1 MNLDKS
7 SRCTNDGACM
17 KRFLVFLICLFGFQ
31 AHAAEQLTIAV
42 SGAPHSEILEL
53 VRPILAH
60 NGVNLKI
67 KVFHDIAQL
76 NTLVQE
82 KRLDGNFYQHKLF
95 LKEFNKING
104 TNLVEVTGVHI
115 ELMGVYSLK
124 VKSLK
129 DLREGAVVAIPSDP
143 ANRSRALRLLN
154 RAGLIELDNPSN
166 PLATTMSIR
175 RNPYGVKI
183 HELEGSVIP
192 RLLPKIDLAVMTTNY
207 VIDSGVNA
215 GPPIIKEEKS
225 DDYINILVVHRDNS
239 NKLAIRKLVWALQS
253 DSVRN
258 FIRKQYK
265 DMIIPAF

>member
-1 MNLDKS
+1 M
-7 SRCTNDGACM
+7 
-17 KRFLVFLICLFGFQ
+17 ICLFGFQ

-42 SGAPHSEILEL
+42 AGAPHSEILEL
-53 VRPILAH
+53 ARPILAK

-67 KVFHDIAQL
+67 KVFHDITQL

-95 LKEFNKING
+95 LKEFNRINDA
-104 TNLVEVTGVHI
+104 NLVEVVGVHI
-115 ELMGVYSLK
+115 ELMAAYSQR

-129 DLREGAVVAIPSDP
+129 DLREGAVIAIPSDP
-143 ANRSRALRLLN
+143 TNRSRALRLLN
-154 RAGLIELDNPSN
+154 KGGLIELDDPSD
-166 PLATTMSIR
+166 PLVTTMSIR

-183 HELEGSVIP
+183 HELDGSIIP

-215 GPPIIKEEKS
+215 GPPIIKEEPS
-225 DDYINILVVHRDNS
+225 DNYINILVVHRDNS
-239 NKLAIRKLVWALQS
+239 NKLAVRKLVWALQS